1 LTSTNLS
8 PKYNTG
14 VSRFRQH
21 GYRYLVESDSEEA
34 MAMHQQEDIILSA
47 IMERN
52 RAEALRTERKEQ
64 WLAENR
70 EELDTYNQHVE
81 ALGVFSDHVR
91 SF

>member
-1 LTSTNLS
+1 
-8 PKYNTG
+8 
-14 VSRFRQH
+14 
-21 GYRYLVESDSEEA
+21 
-34 MAMHQQEDIILSA
+34 MHQQADIILSA
-47 IMERN
+47 MMERN

-70 EELDTYNQHVE
+70 EELDAYNQHVE